1 MTSLRTKTGL
11 MRRAKIGCASL
22 LLLCGSHSFADYE
35 DGVNAVF
42 SGDYDT
48 AFREFS
54 LAAESGLHLAQYNL
68 GILYFFGQGVD
79 KDLEQSFRWTQAAAE
94 QGHVAAQHNLGSL
107 YYEGQGVD
115 RDRATA
121 VEWYSTAAKAGHA
134 DAALLLAE
142 MFQQGVSVRRD
153 PVQAHA
159 WASMAVNNEHVEAS
173 SLRESI
179 ENRMNQEQLNQA
191 RRLFAQWQ
199 IE

>member
-1 MTSLRTKTGL
+1 M
-11 MRRAKIGCASL
+11 
-22 LLLCGSHSFADYE
+22 
-35 DGVNAVF
+35 
-42 SGDYDT
+42 
-48 AFREFS
+48 
-54 LAAESGLHLAQYNL
+54 
-68 GILYFFGQGVD
+68 D